1 VVGFFPKVMPSL
13 RPEPTGAVRVGT
25 WLRDKYH
32 LDRVL
37 GEGGMATV
45 YAATHRNKKR
55 FAVKMLL
62 PQFSL
67 HMDIRAR
74 FLREG
79 YLANTVDHPGAV
91 AVLDDDVAED
101 GSAFLVMELLEG
113 VTVESLCDDPGR
125 RIDTPAVLSL
135 AYQLLD
141 VLAAAHA
148 KGVVHR
154 DIKPANLFVTRSG
167 IVKVLDFGI
176 ARLREGDEL
185 STTRTGVHMGTPAFM
200 SPEQAGGRMS
210 QIDARSD
217 LWSVGATLFY
227 LLTKRNVHSGET
239 AQHVMMLTATTQAD
253 TIVSVEPGIPAELG
267 RIIDR
272 ALALNKKDRW
282 PDASAMRDAV
292 GAAFLALAG
301 VPVSPAPLTENA
313 RGSGWSSEQVSQR
326 LGDQPTVRSAPG
338 LAASLPT
345 VPATP
350 FVTPPH
356 AGAAAAIEGG
366 VEARVTAYAPIAK
379 EVASATMAPVSSSPS
394 PQGRRG
400 RRIAIVGALAAT
412 LAAGGVYLGV
422 SMRASSTRASGAA
435 SAESYASPPQA
446 AAPSEPNPPSPSPLA
461 PAAPPTGV
469 PDPDPLATSPAA
481 AADAST
487 GSGSRSPSG
496 PHHGAPRPGG
506 AKPPSAAPSPTTP
519 GTDFDR
525 Q

>member
-1 VVGFFPKVMPSL
+1 MPSQS
-13 RPEPTGAVRVGT
+13 PESAGAARVGT

-67 HMDIRAR
+67 HLDIRAR

-79 YLANTVDHPGAV
+79 YLANSVDHPGAV
-91 AVLDDDVAED
+91 AVLDDDVADD

-113 VTVESLCDDPGR
+113 VTVESFCDDPER

-227 LLTKRNVHSGET
+227 LLTKRNVHVGET

-253 TIVSVEPGIPAELG
+253 TIVSVHPGMPAELG

-272 ALALNKKDRW
+272 ALALDKKDRW
-282 PDASAMRDAV
+282 ANASAMRDAV
-292 GAAFLALAG
+292 GAAFLALVG
-301 VPVSPAPLTENA
+301 VPVSPAPLTESA
-313 RGSGWSSEQVSQR
+313 RGPRGDSDWHATQP
-326 LGDQPTVRSAPG
+326 LGNQPTVRSAPG

-350 FVTPPH
+350 FVTPSE
-356 AGAAAAIEGG
+356 AGVVPG
-366 VEARVTAYAPIAK
+366 VTAYAPIAK

-400 RRIAIVGALAAT
+400 LRIAMVGALAAT
-412 LAAGGVYLGV
+412 LAAGGVYLGM

-435 SAESYASPPQA
+435 TAEASASPPQV
-446 AAPSEPNPPSPSPLA
+446 AAPSEPNPPSSSPLA

-469 PDPDPLATSPAA
+469 PDPDPLATSASA
-481 AADAST
+481 GADAST
-487 GSGSRSPSG
+487 GTTSRSPAG
-496 PHHGAPRPGG
+496 PHHVAPHPGAGT
-506 AKPPSAAPSPTTP
+506 KPPVAPSPTTP
-519 GTDFDR
+519 ATDFDR